1 MRRVSCR
8 WGLLV
13 ALALVAAAC
22 GGGQSK
28 QAASAGKPQRGGD
41 LVIARVADSQSMD
54 KTTVFDNESIWIFE
68 QVFETLYTVR
78 PDGQGV
84 VPWLATSYDLS
95 PDKLTYTFHLRQGVR
110 FSTGAPMTSKD
121 VKFSIDEARAASQ
134 GWGYIDTAIKD
145 VQAPDPATVV
155 IHTKFPWAPLVAD
168 LALFSNGI
176 VPANYGGVGKT
187 AFYQRPVGTGP
198 FRWDHWTKGQELK
211 LIRNDNYWQPGKP
224 YLNSVTWTVV
234 GDDNTRI
241 LQLKGEQIQVDEF
254 PPWSSVSSLKSTPG
268 VVMGLLPSTRTDYLV
283 LNQRRA
289 PFKDMHVRRAISYAL
304 DRDAMVKA
312 VLFGNGKPAN
322 SFMPPQVPF
331 YDAGSPGITHDPE
344 RAKQE
349 MAQSSMPNGFTTT
362 LMVGAGTVTE
372 NSLAQI
378 IQQELKPLG
387 ITVTLQRVDP
397 TTEFTNLQKF
407 DYQMGFSYWTMDIA
421 DPDELV
427 TFAVDPTAGS
437 HSFFTDYA
445 NREVTTWAH
454 QAQRTFDV
462 AKRRQLY
469 NQIQAQAAQDAFLG
483 FLYYSPYAYAYSSK
497 VNGFHVTPMG
507 NYHMED
513 VWLGG

>member
-1 MRRVSCR
+1 MRVSSR
-8 WGLLV
+8 WGLVV

-22 GGGQSK
+22 GGGQSE
-28 QAASAGKPQRGGD
+28 QTGSVGQPRRGGD

-84 VPWLATSYDLS
+84 IPWLATSYDLS
-95 PDKLTYTFHLRQGVR
+95 PDKLTYTFRLRQGVR
-110 FSTGAPMTSKD
+110 FSTGQPMTSKD
-121 VKFSIDEARAASQ
+121 VKFSIDEARAAKQ

-155 IHTKFPWAPLVAD
+155 IHTKFPWAPLLAD
-168 LALFSNGI
+168 LALFANGVI
-176 VPANYGGVGKT
+176 PSNYGGVSKSE
-187 AFYQRPVGTGP
+187 FYQHPVGTGP
-198 FRWDHWTKGQELK
+198 FKWDHWTKGQELK
-211 LIRNDNYWQPGKP
+211 LVRNPNYWQAGKP
-224 YLNSVTWTVV
+224 YLDSVSWTVV

-241 LQLKGEQIQVDEF
+241 LQLKGGQIQIDEF
-254 PPWSSVSSLKSTPG
+254 PPWSSVASLKSTPG

-283 LNQRRA
+283 LNERLA
-289 PFKDMHVRRAISYAL
+289 PFKDVHVRRAISYAL
-304 DRDAMVKA
+304 DREAMVRA

-331 YDAGSPGITHDPE
+331 YDSASPGIAHDPDQ
-344 RAKQE
+344 AKRE
-349 MAQSSMPNGFTTT
+349 MAQSSMPNGFSTT

-378 IQQELKPLG
+378 IQQALKPLG
-387 ITVTLQRVDP
+387 VTVTLQRVDP

-427 TFAVDPTAGS
+427 TFAVDPTSGS

-445 NREVTTWAH
+445 NKDVVGWTH
-454 QAQRTFDV
+454 QAQRSFDV

-469 NQIQAQAAQDAFLG
+469 NQIQAQAAKDAFLG

-507 NYHMED
+507 NYHLED